1 MAAREP
7 TFEEIQAALKRSS
20 AALKAAEVEFVL
32 AGGVACWARG
42 GPSTTHDID
51 YMVRPRD
58 AEAALAALD
67 AAGIRGEHPPEE
79 WLVKAWDGDGLID
92 LIFAPIGLVVDDDL
106 FERSGTLDVLGVSIH
121 VMRIEDV
128 LTAKLLAMHEHY
140 LDLEPLIEIARSVR
154 EQIDCPALRVRT
166 EESPYARASPSPTG
180 SDCRGRRRTRT
191 ATPAGSRPRAAARTT
206 RAQPQAARPPPPSL
220 PRERRTGPPWA
231 PLSRTTAR

>member
-79 WLVKAWDGDGLID
+79 WLVKAWDGDVLID

-154 EQIDCPALRVRT
+154 EQIDWPALRVRT
-166 EESPYARASPSPTG
+166 GQSPYAHAFFTIADGLGLSGEAPDSERHPGGLAPE
-180 SDCRGRRRTRT
+180 GRRANDTSS
-191 ATPAGSRPRAAARTT
+191 A
-206 RAQPQAARPPPPSL
+206 PSGASSS
-220 PRERRTGPPWA
+220 P
-231 PLSRTTAR
+231 